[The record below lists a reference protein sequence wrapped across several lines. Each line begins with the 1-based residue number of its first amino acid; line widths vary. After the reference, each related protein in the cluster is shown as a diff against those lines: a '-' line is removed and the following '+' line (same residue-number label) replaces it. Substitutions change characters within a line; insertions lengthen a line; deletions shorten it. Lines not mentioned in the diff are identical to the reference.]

1 MDPGPRALALGDHGG
16 RPPQTQSPCFSLQA
30 CDPCPQRGLKGLIWG
45 EREHSEPPRGG
56 LHPWRGAPAWAGG
69 AGPPALQP
77 PSWALPW
84 LPKLSTPGRGALSVC
99 LRAGVPLG
107 CCRLGCPSC
116 PSTKHT
122 HTQTGVRVREDPGAP
137 PQEAELQGL
146 PHSRG
151 PSPPGPRASQSLSSD
166 AGGPPVGIG
175 PVWGLRAPPWPRDF
189 QAACP
194 GGAHLC
200 LLPCPPTLRSP
211 VPDTLPLGPGPHG
224 ATCRVVPR
232 DGSPSRR
239 APPGMLAHRGA
250 RPVQSAAPSLRTR
263 MQRGGEPS
271 PSCLLEE
278 TLWEQ
283 NPPRTQFQAR
293 WEGGAGRGRR
303 GRRG

>member
-1 MDPGPRALALGDHGG
+1 M
-16 RPPQTQSPCFSLQA
+16 
-30 CDPCPQRGLKGLIWG
+30 
-45 EREHSEPPRGG
+45 
-56 LHPWRGAPAWAGG
+56 
-69 AGPPALQP
+69 
-77 PSWALPW
+77 
-84 LPKLSTPGRGALSVC
+84 
-99 LRAGVPLG
+99 G

-116 PSTKHT
+116 PSTK